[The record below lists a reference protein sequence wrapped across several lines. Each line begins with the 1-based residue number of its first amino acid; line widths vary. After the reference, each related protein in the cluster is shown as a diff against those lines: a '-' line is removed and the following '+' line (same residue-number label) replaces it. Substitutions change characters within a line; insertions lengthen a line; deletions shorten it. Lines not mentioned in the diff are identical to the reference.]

1 MTNIEKIR
9 QEVERLK
16 NDYLNRSYTFVPVA
30 MQQLLEFIASL
41 SEEKLSLPDNLDVAA
56 QKVEDYYDVGEEHGY
71 LYCHRGDIKDAFKAG
86 VKWMAEQGYTTE
98 TRVDRTP
105 MNGPIGICLHL
116 HDSTGF
122 KIDDKVIVQ
131 IRKK

>member
-1 MTNIEKIR
+1 
-9 QEVERLK
+9 
-16 NDYLNRSYTFVPVA
+16 
-30 MQQLLEFIASL
+30 
-41 SEEKLSLPDNLDVAA
+41 
-56 QKVEDYYDVGEEHGY
+56 
-71 LYCHRGDIKDAFKAG
+71 
-86 VKWMAEQGYTTE
+86 MAEQGYTTE

-116 HDSTGF
+116 HDSPGF